1 MKKYLIAS
9 LFLLLLSAA
18 YAKVPAKKVIIE
30 ASDARIT
37 WIGRT
42 LVDEGSVSFDWTGTY
57 GKVRF
62 IGNTLSFRVSDTK
75 KNYYNVWLDG
85 TMDSA
90 PDKVLAVHGN
100 DTTIV
105 IFSEDEIRARYRKDR
120 DAVFGPHQVILQK
133 RTEGEQGK
141 TTVHCF
147 TTNGEFLQAE
157 AYQAEGQL
165 VHPYVHG
172 PY

>member
-57 GKVRF
+57 GKVRL
-62 IGNTLSFRVSDTK
+62 IGNTLSFRISDNK
-75 KNYYNVWLDG
+75 KNYY
-85 TMDSA
+85 
-90 PDKVLAVHGN
+90 KV
-100 DTTIV
+100 
-105 IFSEDEIRARYRKDR
+105 
-120 DAVFGPHQVILQK
+120 
-133 RTEGEQGK
+133 
-141 TTVHCF
+141 
-147 TTNGEFLQAE
+147 
-157 AYQAEGQL
+157 
-165 VHPYVHG
+165 
-172 PY
+172 